1 MNPRDVEPRL
11 LRGFVAVA
19 EELHFTRAAA
29 RLYVAQQAL
38 SRDVRRLEQTLA
50 ATLFVRTTRAVEL
63 TPDGHRLL
71 PLARRVLRAHEEL
84 AGAFGAVTAAGAAP
98 RPLLVDLNTDGPGT
112 ARTVLERA
120 RELAPDCE
128 LMARFES
135 GLTHAAAEVAGT
147 ARTVLERARE
157 LAPDCELMA
166 RFESGLTHAA
176 AEVAAGRLDVAFGY
190 ADGLDPVLR
199 APLAQRPVRYEPL
212 AVLLPEGHPLAAG
225 ESVPLDALAGETVYA
240 GAGNPRTLEWTG
252 LARELF
258 AGRGILMAPP
268 APVAMGMDEFR
279 RVMVKT
285 GNPVLATVGFLQMP
299 GCVKLPLTDPV
310 PLSPLSMVWRKGFG
324 HPGLDA
330 LRTAAAGLAAER
342 GWLVPPAGSWLP
354 APLTHGPGGG

>member
-1 MNPRDVEPRL
+1 MEPRL

-38 SRDVRRLEQTLA
+38 SRDVRRLEATLA

-63 TPDGHRLL
+63 TADGHRLL

-84 AGAFGAVTAAGAAP
+84 TGAFGAGAAAGAAP

-135 GLTHAAAEVAGT
+135 GLTHAAAEVA
-147 ARTVLERARE
+147 
-157 LAPDCELMA
+157 
-166 RFESGLTHAA
+166 
-176 AEVAAGRLDVAFGY
+176 AGRLDVAFGY
-190 ADGLDPVLR
+190 ADGLDPVLL

-258 AGRGILMAPP
+258 TGRGILMAPP

-330 LRTAAAGLAAER
+330 LQAAADGLAAER